1 MDFSSALWA
10 IPFLG
15 IILSMS
21 FFPLAFPQFWD
32 RYGGCVPF
40 FWSAVYLIAVGYVFG
55 ISEIFPAIFKPLAGH
70 YVSFIVLISALYIA
84 SGGIFV
90 DFSHKHGPLFNTM
103 FLFCGSLLAGW
114 IGTTGASVL
123 LIRPL
128 LRANSERAYK
138 THLVIFFIFLIS
150 NVGGAATPL
159 GDPPLFLG
167 FLEGVDFFWFIR
179 NLFPYIL
186 FTSGSLCF
194 LFFIVDTFLY
204 RSEVKQSSECGN
216 LSGFTVEGGT
226 NLFLVL
232 CILLTVILCNFE
244 GEFELLG
251 DKYSYASALRS
262 VILGAIAIIS
272 LKFTSQ
278 VPREKN
284 YFSFAPIREVAELFI
299 GVFITVAPII
309 HILHKGSA
317 GELKFIF
324 DWIAPA
330 GEFIADRCFW
340 ASGLLSSI
348 LDNAPTFLIFFHMI
362 SGNAVE
368 MMTAKAN
375 LLTTIS
381 ISTVFMGAVTYIGN
395 APNLMVRSISK
406 DYGVSTPTFAGY
418 IVWSVAILFPLFY
431 LITRFL

>member
-1 MDFSSALWA
+1 MDFSSLLWV

-21 FFPLAFPQFWD
+21 FFPLACPKLWD
-32 RYGGCVPF
+32 RYSVYVPF
-40 FWSAVYLIAVGYVFG
+40 FWSAIYLIAIGFVFG
-55 ISEIFPAIFKPLAGH
+55 ISEVFPAIFKPLVEH
-70 YVSFIVLISALYIA
+70 YVSFIVLISALYIT

-90 DFSHKHGPLFNTM
+90 DFPHKHGPIFNTA

-128 LRANSERAYK
+128 LRANSGRTYK

-167 FLEGVDFFWFIR
+167 FLEGIDFFWFIK
-179 NLFPYIL
+179 NLFPHIL
-186 FTSGSLCF
+186 FISVSLCV
-194 LFFIVDTFLY
+194 LFFIIDTFLY
-204 RSEVKQSSECGN
+204 KSEPDN
-216 LSGFTVEGGT
+216 LNQDTSGFSIEGRT
-226 NLFLVL
+226 NLFLIL
-232 CILLTVILCNFE
+232 CILLAVILCNFE
-244 GEFELLG
+244 GSFTLFG
-251 DKYSYASALRS
+251 SKYNYASVLRS
-262 VILGAIAIIS
+262 VILAAIAIIS

-278 VPREKN
+278 APREKN

-299 GVFITVAPII
+299 GIFITVAPII

-324 DWIAPA
+324 DWIAPT
-330 GEFIADRCFW
+330 GEFITDRCFW

-362 SGNAVE
+362 SGNAAE

-375 LLTTIS
+375 LLTAIS
-381 ISTVFMGAVTYIGN
+381 ISTVFMGAITYIGN

-406 DYGVSTPTFAGY
+406 DYGVEIPTFAGY
-418 IVWSVAILFPLFY
+418 IIWSVTILFPLFY